1 METTMSYRTILVHV
15 DKADGAAARITL
27 AAELAAREGAHLVGA
42 AMTGVPRF
50 MLAGSPFDLSGTL
63 IADYTRFAA
72 QRADQALGQ
81 FREIAARVGV
91 QSAEPRR
98 ADEDEYAGL
107 CLQARYA
114 DLVVLGH
121 ANPDD
126 HGSGGLL
133 LDLPEHVILNCG
145 RPVLLVPYAGAFPT
159 IGKRPLIAWNG
170 SVEAARAVT
179 AALPLLRHASKITIA
194 VFDPQVGGDGH
205 GEEPGADIALY
216 LVRHGLK
223 VEVECCPGPID
234 VGNAILSR
242 AASSAADLL
251 VMGCYGHS
259 RFREKMLGG
268 ATRTVLATMT
278 LPVLMA
284 H

>member
-1 METTMSYRTILVHV
+1 MSYRTILVHV
-15 DKADGAAARITL
+15 DKSEGAASRVKL
-27 AAELAAREGAHLVGA
+27 AAELAARQGAHLVGA
-42 AMTGVPRF
+42 AITGVPHY
-50 MLAGSPFDLSGTL
+50 MYAGSPFDISGPL
-63 IADYTRFAA
+63 VADYLRFAS
-72 QRADQALGQ
+72 QRADEALAEFGD
-81 FREIAARVGV
+81 IAARTDV
-91 QSAEPRR
+91 QSVEQRR
-98 ADEDEYAGL
+98 CDSDEYSAL

-114 DLVVLGH
+114 DLLVLGQ

-126 HGSGGLL
+126 HGNGGLL
-133 LDLPEHVILNCG
+133 LDLPEYVILNCG
-145 RPVLLVPYAGAFPT
+145 RPVLMVPYTGAFPSL
-159 IGKRPLIAWNG
+159 GKRPLIAWNG
-170 SVEAARAVT
+170 SVESARAVT
-179 AALPLLRHASKITIA
+179 AAIPLLREAGKVTIA
-194 VFDPQVGGDGH
+194 LFDPQVGSNEH

-216 LVRHGLK
+216 LARHGLT

-234 VGNAILSR
+234 VGNAILSL
-242 AASSAADLL
+242 AASRGADLL